1 MTALELKPEK
11 VKTYLKLLTEACVS
25 LDSNKGTLRKHMWEF
40 LYDKYGTSID
50 YRDFLLAIRRFL
62 TEGKI
67 ISNNGIFEMHNEV
80 INEVREKTPTPAL
93 KSKAADGRVSD
104 STLYL
109 KFLQG

>member
-1 MTALELKPEK
+1 
-11 VKTYLKLLTEACVS
+11 
-25 LDSNKGTLRKHMWEF
+25 
-40 LYDKYGTSID
+40 
-50 YRDFLLAIRRFL
+50 
-62 TEGKI
+62 
-67 ISNNGIFEMHNEV
+67 MHNEV